1 MANKVLLVLAAAWMM
16 PSAWAAGDALAGKA
30 AFARCAGC
38 HQVGPSARSVFGP
51 QLNGVVGRRAGSDAG
66 YKYSEAMRKSGIVW
80 SDQTLAAFLRAPGDV
95 VPDTKMR
102 FWGIRDDKQVAN
114 ILAYLRTYP

>member
-1 MANKVLLVLAAAWMM
+1 MNIPFLVLAAWMM
-16 PSAWAAGDALAGKA
+16 PAAWAAGDAEAGRA

-51 QLNGVVGRRAGSDAG
+51 QLNGIVGRCAGSDAG

-95 VPDTKMR
+95 VPGTRMR
-102 FWGIRDDKQVAN
+102 FWGIGDERQVAD
-114 ILAYLRTYP
+114 ILAYLRTHR